1 VAIARKKHAGGIF
14 FAARYRR
21 PAGADAA
28 RARGA
33 SGVATATPHA
43 PVSVRSS
50 RAPPGLQRRRLARR
64 RASARSC
71 RAPPGASVRSSRA
84 AHAAATQS
92 TARGLENGAV
102 RSAGRRRGGSPA
114 APRVQFSLAL
124 PARVGKLTK
133 EFASIG
139 GENLTGVEEE

>member
-1 VAIARKKHAGGIF
+1 VAIARKKHAAGVF
-14 FAARYRR
+14 FPLDSRR

-28 RARGA
+28 SARGV
-33 SGVATATPHA
+33 SGVAAATPRTRLRCGR
-43 PVSVRSS
+43 VSRRPCFGARSS
-50 RAPPGLQRRRLARR
+50 
-64 RASARSC
+64 
-71 RAPPGASVRSSRA
+71 
-84 AHAAATQS
+84 
-92 TARGLENGAV
+92 ARGRENGAA
-102 RSAGRRRGGSPA
+102 RSAGRRRGGAPA